1 MKKRH
6 SVSHTVKQFCK
17 MIREGQVEFNYPL
30 QRDKNQWNL
39 YQKSLLIYS
48 VATDYAVP
56 EIYSVGITER
66 TPAGYTQTRY
76 SVLDGKQR
84 LTSIEEYLQNEY
96 SLHQDTPKVR
106 IGDYIFDIAGSYFSE
121 LDPTVQDAINDYTLT
136 MCHFVNTT
144 DDELAEM
151 FFFLNNGTAMSSQQK
166 AKARMGLQSAR
177 ALNELI
183 DHPFATDCLT
193 MRAHQ
198 RKKAGDEQVLVQAMM
213 IGDPEHSSVAISSK
227 DIAAYCAELKEGKEA
242 MFIRLE
248 KAMDYLVEACP
259 GSHELYKKRHAP
271 YILAL
276 AMYAIDRDV
285 EASQFK
291 EWMDSFAERLEKYG
305 DNAPEYG
312 RYLEGING
320 TSAKKTKQ
328 AATSLV
334 EDFRLN
340 RMILMQ

>member
-1 MKKRH
+1 
-6 SVSHTVKQFCK
+6 

-30 QRDKNQWNL
+30 QRDKNQWTL
-39 YQKSLLIYS
+39 YQKSLLVYS

-56 EIYSVGITER
+56 EIYSVGITEK

-84 LTSIEEYLQNEY
+84 LTSIADFLQGVY
-96 SLHQDTPKVR
+96 PLHPDTPPVR
-106 IGDYIFDIAGSYFSE
+106 LGDYIFDIADCYFSE

-136 MCHFVNTT
+136 MCHFINTT

-151 FFFLNNGTAMSSQQK
+151 FFFLNNGTAMSNQQK
-166 AKARMGLQSAR
+166 AKARMGLESAR
-177 ALNELI
+177 TLNELV

-213 IGDPEHSSVAISSK
+213 IGDPDLSAAAISAK
-227 DIAAYCAELKEGKEA
+227 DITNYCAELKDGKEA
-242 MFIRLE
+242 MFIKLE
-248 KAMDYLVEACP
+248 KAMDYLVEVCP
-259 GSHELYKKRHAP
+259 GSHELYKKKHAP

-276 AMYAIDRDV
+276 AMNVI
-285 EASQFK
+285 EEEIESSQFRV
-291 EWMDSFAERLEKYG
+291 WMDGFVQRLEEHGDSTPVYSKYM
-305 DNAPEYG
+305 
-312 RYLEGING
+312 EGING

-328 AATSLV
+328 AITSLV

-340 RMILMQ
+340 TFVPTM

>member
-30 QRDKNQWNL
+30 QRDKNQWGH

-48 VATDYAVP
+48 IATDYAVP

-66 TPAGYTQTRY
+66 TPAGYTRTRY

-84 LTSIEEYLQNEY
+84 LTSIEEYLQGEY
-96 SLHQDTPKVR
+96 PLHQDTPKVR
-106 IGDYIFDIAGSYFSE
+106 IGDYIFDIAGCYFSE

-151 FFFLNNGTAMSSQQK
+151 FFFLNNGTAMSNQQK
-166 AKARMGLQSAR
+166 AKARMGVQSAR
-177 ALNELI
+177 TLNELV

-193 MRAHQ
+193 MRAYQ

-213 IGDPEHSSVAISSK
+213 IADPELSAVALSAK
-227 DIAAYCAELKEGKEA
+227 DISNYCANLKEGKEA
-242 MFIRLE
+242 LFMKLE
-248 KAMDYLVEACP
+248 KAMDFLVEACP
-259 GSHELYKKRHAP
+259 GAHELYKKRHAP

-276 AMYAIDRDV
+276 AMYAIDNDT
-285 EASQFK
+285 EAAQFRS
-291 EWMDSFAERLEKYG
+291 WMDSFTERLEE
-305 DNAPEYG
+305 AEHSVPEYS

-320 TSAKKTKQ
+320 TSAKKTQQ
-328 AATSLV
+328 AVECLV
-334 EDFRLN
+334 EDFRQNL
-340 RMILMQ
+340 IIPVA